1 MSTIPTTSMES
12 TAPATVTTTESMGQ
26 EDKSANIQY
35 LMYNLIAEIKD
46 SMDDEQ
52 ITAKEQLDKYK
63 DVMTTVSAEIKE
75 KVGEMVEKAK
85 TLQKWQVALAVT
97 TGIAGGAMMAG
108 SASLGAFSAVGNGI
122 KAMTGVAAGIA
133 SIGKGSVQIDGPA
146 KLEKKIDE
154 LQAAHGSN
162 GSFRSST
169 TDILTSDIKLENQM
183 QKSYANAQDNLIESK
198 NYQIRT

>member
-1 MSTIPTTSMES
+1 MSTIPTTAMES
-12 TAPATVTTTESMGQ
+12 MAPVTLPTTESMGQ

-63 DVMTTVSAEIKE
+63 DVMNTVSIKIKE
-75 KVGEMVEKAK
+75 KVDKMVDKAK
-85 TLQKWQVALAVT
+85 TLQKWQVAVAVT
-97 TGIAGGAMMAG
+97 TGIAGGAMMSG
-108 SASLGAFSAVGNGI
+108 SASLGALSAIGNGI
-122 KAMTGVAAGIA
+122 EAMTGLAAGIA
-133 SIGKGSVQIDGPA
+133 SVGKGSIQVGSA
-146 KLEKKIDE
+146 KLEKEIDE

-198 NYQIRT
+198 NYQLRT